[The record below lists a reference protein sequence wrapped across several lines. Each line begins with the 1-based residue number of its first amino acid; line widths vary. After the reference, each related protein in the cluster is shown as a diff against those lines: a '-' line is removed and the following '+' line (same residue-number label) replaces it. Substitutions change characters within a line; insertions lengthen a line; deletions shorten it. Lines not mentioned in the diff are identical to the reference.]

1 MNLTQIKAATEGQTI
16 KDDEVTGLE
25 LRVRNGRKAFF
36 FYYRSKVS
44 GQRRRPKV
52 GDWPTMTIPQAREVA
67 RAWYVEVQQ
76 GKDPSADN
84 QALRASETVEALCDR
99 YIAEHQS
106 KRSLRHDEG
115 RIRRVIKPKWGTKKV
130 AEVTRHDLLTLR
142 REMAKTPIAY
152 NRIVALVSAMWRF
165 GEYPSILKS
174 PDGKRVPGYKET
186 KRQRYLSAEERERFL
201 LALDETEGQFPHA
214 VAMIRLLFLTGARHS
229 EIAKAKRAWYKD
241 GVLTLAKHK
250 TDRSGLPKTIHFSKV
265 AQAVVEGIDPRRGW
279 LVGFASYPNGV
290 WVLVGARA
298 KLDDFRLHDLRHSFV
313 SDGIASGLGLNVLGK
328 AVGHQDAASTNRYAH
343 LSPDAMMTVVEHIQA
358 HRDASR
364 LAPSMKRPADEQ
376 Q

>member
-1 MNLTQIKAATEGQTI
+1 MNLTQIKAAVEGQTI

-52 GDWPTMTIPQAREVA
+52 GDWPTMTIPQARDVA

-84 QALRASETVEALCDR
+84 QALRGSETVEALADR
-99 YIAEHQS
+99 YLAEHQS

-130 AEVTRHDLLTLR
+130 AEVTRHDVLTLH
-142 REMAKTPIAY
+142 REMKATPVAY
-152 NRIVALVSAMWRF
+152 NRLVALISAMWTF
-165 GEYPSILKS
+165 GEYPSILKA
-174 PDGKRVPGYKET
+174 PDGKRVKTYKET
-186 KRQRYLSAEERERFL
+186 KRQRYLSDDERERFL
-201 LALDETEGQFPHA
+201 AALDETEGQFPHA
-214 VAMIRLLFLTGARHS
+214 VAMIRLLYLTGARHS
-229 EIAKAKRAWYKD
+229 EIAKAKRSWYKD
-241 GVLTLAKHK
+241 GLLTLKQHK
-250 TDRSGLPKTIHFSKV
+250 TDADGNPKTIAFSKA

-290 WVLVGARA
+290 WDLIRERA
-298 KLDDFRLHDLRHSFV
+298 GLDDFRLHDLRHSFA
-313 SDGIASGLGLNVLGK
+313 SDAIAAGYGLSEIGEALGHK
-328 AVGHQDAASTNRYAH
+328 DAGTTKRYAH
-343 LSPDAMMTVVEHIQA
+343 LSPKAKMALAESV
-358 HRDASR
+358 DASR
-364 LAPSMKRPADEQ
+364 LAPSMKRPADDQ

>member
-1 MNLTQIKAATEGQTI
+1 VNLTQIKAAVEGQTI

-25 LRVRNGRKAFF
+25 LRVRNGRKAFY

-84 QALRASETVEALCDR
+84 QALRASETVETLADR
-99 YIAEHQS
+99 YIAEHQN

-142 REMAKTPIAY
+142 REMAKTPIAF
-152 NRIVALVSAMWRF
+152 NRLVALVSAMWSF
-165 GEYPSILKS
+165 GEYPSITSVK
-174 PDGKRVPGYKET
+174 PYKET
-186 KRQRYLSAEERERFL
+186 ARQRYLSPEERERFL
-201 LALDETEGQFPHA
+201 AALDETEGQFPHA
-214 VAMIRLLFLTGARHS
+214 VAMIRLLYLTGARHS
-229 EIAKAKRAWYKD
+229 EIAKAKRSWYKD
-241 GVLTLAKHK
+241 GLLTLKQHK
-250 TDRSGLPKTIHFSKV
+250 TDADGNPKTIAFSKA

-290 WVLVGARA
+290 WDLIRERA
-298 KLDDFRLHDLRHSFV
+298 KLDDFRLHDLRHSFA
-313 SDGIASGLGLNVLGK
+313 SDAIAAGYGLSEIGEALGHK
-328 AVGHQDAASTNRYAH
+328 DAGTTKRYAH
-343 LSPDAMMTVVEHIQA
+343 LSPKAKMALAEKVE
-358 HRDASR
+358 ASR
-364 LAPSMKRPADEQ
+364 NDTAD
-376 Q
+376 